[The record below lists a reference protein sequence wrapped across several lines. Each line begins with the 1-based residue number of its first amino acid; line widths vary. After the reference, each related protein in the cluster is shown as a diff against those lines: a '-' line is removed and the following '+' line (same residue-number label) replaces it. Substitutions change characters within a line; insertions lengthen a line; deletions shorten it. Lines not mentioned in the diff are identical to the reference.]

1 MTELSVNLNRVA
13 LLRNSRPLTMPSV
26 TQAAQVCIDAGAH
39 GITVHPRPDE
49 RHIRQTDVYE
59 LKEVIAGVEYNIE
72 GNPFPE
78 FMEMVRDARPDQC
91 TLVPDE
97 PHQRTSDHGWDLQ
110 RDGERLKPI
119 VAELKALG
127 IRVSLFMDPEPENMI
142 MAKALGADR
151 VELYTESYASAFAD
165 GDVGR
170 VFRQY
175 AEAARAAQDVGLG
188 VNAGH
193 DLNLD
198 NLGEFVTI
206 PNILEVSI
214 GHALIADAVF
224 MGLENAVKAYLAV
237 LGNRPPAPA

>member
-49 RHIRQTDVYE
+49 RHIRKTDVYE
-59 LKEVIAGVEYNIE
+59 LKEAIAGVEYNIE

-78 FMEMVRDARPDQC
+78 FMEMVRDVRPDQC

-142 MAKALGADR
+142 LAKALDADR